1 MFEASNTYHL
11 TIELRLL
18 TPEHLV
24 FLRLAFTCYCE
35 LAQSFAV
42 RSQQPFNPP
51 LSQKVAAP
59 LTSSPLPG
67 DRPRKSSSRLSL
79 KTSQQELEREKTHKA
94 EREWAKERERE
105 AYNAWALVKTAL
117 QTQTAAHNLQLLTSE
132 LHNQEATKLIPDK
145 VLAELP
151 DFTLLDLCQSKDVL
165 SALTTGLEVPPIQT
179 LAPRSQL
186 PQPAGVTVSW
196 FKVAVY
202 AEGLMQQCFWQKA
215 SLASDTDWGL
225 HYHSLTASVYTK
237 CCAVVEFLSKHFS
250 HFAKKSTLPSPP
262 SLLLSSTPSSSS
274 ILPATPL
281 PPALLSGQ
289 SVIPPQA
296 EAHLTAGD
304 SEVSVVWY
312 RPFPS
317 CHSPSSDT
325 LIGLFALNSKT
336 MKTHPPPNI
345 GTSGVQVFP
354 VTTSISA
361 LSALHSSWEELAVAA
376 KAFHDMRAASR
387 PVSRSPS
394 KRKKSEKVLKTPPE
408 LQSKLTQGVQLLCAT
423 FGLQRT
429 EVRQFAG
436 RPSPANASSPG
447 HLPLQLQFVFW
458 EKA

>member
-1 MFEASNTYHL
+1 MYHL
-11 TIELRLL
+11 TFELWLL
-18 TPEHLV
+18 IPEHLV
-24 FLRLAFTCYCE
+24 FFRLAFTCYCE
-35 LAQSFAV
+35 LALLFAV
-42 RSQQPFNPP
+42 HSQQPFNSPS
-51 LSQKVAAP
+51 SQEVAVP

-67 DRPRKSSSRLSL
+67 DRPRKSSSRVSL
-79 KTSQQELEREKTHKA
+79 KTSQQELEREKTHRA
-94 EREWAKERERE
+94 EREWAKEREKE

-132 LHNQEATKLIPDK
+132 LHNQEATKFIPDK

-151 DFTLLDLCQSKDVL
+151 DFALLDLCQSKDVL

-186 PQPAGVTVSW
+186 PQSAGVSW
-196 FKVAVY
+196 FRVAVY
-202 AEGLMQQCFWQKA
+202 AERLMQQCFWQKA

-225 HYHSLTASVYTK
+225 HYHSLTASVYAK

-250 HFAKKSTLPSPP
+250 YFAKKSTLPPPP

-274 ILPATPL
+274 VPPATPL
-281 PPALLSGQ
+281 PLGLLSGQ
-289 SVIPPQA
+289 SVVPPQP

-312 RPFPS
+312 KPFPS

-325 LIGLFALNSKT
+325 LIGLFALNSKAI
-336 MKTHPPPNI
+336 KTHPPPNI
-345 GTSGVQVFP
+345 GTSGTQVYS

-361 LSALHSSWEELAVAA
+361 LSALRSSWEELAVAA
-376 KAFHDMRAASR
+376 KAFHDMRAATR

-394 KRKKSEKVLKTPPE
+394 KRKKSEKALKTPPE
-408 LQSKLTQGVQLLCAT
+408 LQSKLTQVVQLLCAT

-429 EVRQFAG
+429 EVR
-436 RPSPANASSPG
+436 
-447 HLPLQLQFVFW
+447 
-458 EKA
+458 